1 MITFLAALSGALIV
15 AGVIGGILA
24 WQPVPDTRR
33 STPTTR
39 RRQTW
44 TISRRSAILLLIGA
58 AAGLLIALL
67 TGLVAAILIIPMALV
82 GLPYLLSSPGNAAR
96 IEKLDALEQWT
107 RSLSG
112 LLATAAGLEEA
123 ITLSQR
129 SAPEAIRPE
138 VTALASRLRARM
150 SPQDAFR
157 AFADDFDDETGDRA
171 AAYLIVA
178 AKRRGSGLTTIL
190 DSLAESVA
198 VDVSARRRIDVEQKK
213 PLGRVRSVT
222 AITATV
228 IGLMFFTGENV
239 APYWTPLGT
248 IVLITLLAAYGLCLL
263 WLRRMATIPPFP
275 RFLGSAAQ
283 QEPTKP

>member
-157 AFADDFDDETGDRA
+157 AFADDFDDEQATG
-171 AAYLIVA
+171 
-178 AKRRGSGLTTIL
+178 
-190 DSLAESVA
+190 
-198 VDVSARRRIDVEQKK
+198 
-213 PLGRVRSVT
+213 
-222 AITATV
+222 
-228 IGLMFFTGENV
+228 
-239 APYWTPLGT
+239 
-248 IVLITLLAAYGLCLL
+248 
-263 WLRRMATIPPFP
+263 PP
-275 RFLGSAAQ
+275 
-283 QEPTKP
+283 PT

>member
-1 MITFLAALSGALIV
+1 MITLVAAISGALMV
-15 AGVIGGILA
+15 AGIIGAILA
-24 WQPVPDTRR
+24 FRPVPDTRR
-33 STPTTR
+33 STPTPRHR
-39 RRQTW
+39 RAWR
-44 TISRRSAILLLIGA
+44 ISRRTTILLLIGA

-67 TGLVAAILIIPMALV
+67 TGLLAAIIVIPMALV
-82 GLPYLLSSPGNAAR
+82 GLPYLLGSPGTAAR

-112 LLATAAGLEEA
+112 LLAAAAGLEEA

-129 SAPEAIRPE
+129 SVPEAIRPE
-138 VTALASRLRARM
+138 VTALAGRLRARM

-157 AFADDFDDETGDRA
+157 AFADDFNDETGDRA
-171 AAYLIVA
+171 AAYLMVA

-248 IVLITLLAAYGLCLL
+248 LVLVTLLTAYGLCLL

-275 RFLGSAAQ
+275 RFLGSAAR
-283 QEPTKP
+283 QEPAKP